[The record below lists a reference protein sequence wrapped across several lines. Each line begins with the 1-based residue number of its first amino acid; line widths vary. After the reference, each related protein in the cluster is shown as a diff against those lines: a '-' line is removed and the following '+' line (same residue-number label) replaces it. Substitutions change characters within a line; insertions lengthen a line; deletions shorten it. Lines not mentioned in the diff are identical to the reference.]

1 MANQLIEDILG
12 GKLPDVP
19 IAVKID
25 NESIVKIAVAAVIVV
40 TICILV
46 SKLFNRIK

>member
-1 MANQLIEDILG
+1 MANPLLQSIID

-19 IAVKID
+19 IEVKID

-46 SKLFNRIK
+46 SKLFNKVK